1 MVLPNT
7 FSHVNCRQLLQ
18 TGANIGIKNWWG
30 ELPISRIQPE
40 LLGKLINL

>member
-1 MVLPNT
+1 MKDYSRL
-7 FSHVNCRQLLQ
+7 LLQ

-40 LLGKLINL
+40 LLGKLSSVATHF